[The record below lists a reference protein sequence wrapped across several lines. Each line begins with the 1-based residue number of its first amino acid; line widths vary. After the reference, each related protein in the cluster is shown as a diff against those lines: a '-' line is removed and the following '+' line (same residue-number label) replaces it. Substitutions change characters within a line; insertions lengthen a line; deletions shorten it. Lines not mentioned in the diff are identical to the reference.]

1 MIMLTFEQRLRLMRR
16 QAMWL
21 PEGRET
27 HTEEVPCAK
36 GPRLEPA
43 GLASVRADEGRCQ
56 RGNS

>member
-1 MIMLTFEQRLRLMRR
+1 MRR